1 MFFAS
6 LSIGLCQ
13 SYLSHSGQSKHDVTP
28 ASYRVDVNTASP
40 ATLCLLPGIGASTA
54 ARIVAYRERHGRF
67 VFLRELADVPGLGP
81 ITLARIRPAAFCG
94 GGIMQP
100 PPRPR

>member
-1 MFFAS
+1 MAMFFAS

-40 ATLCLLPGIGASTA
+40 ATLCLLPGIGE
-54 ARIVAYRERHGRF
+54 YRERHGRF
-67 VFLRELADVPGLGP
+67 VFLRELAYVPGLGP

-94 GGIMQP
+94 GGIMKP